1 MAKLNKATKPG
12 SSAKSIPTKATDRK
26 KEILGVILM
35 ALASMLLVSIFT
47 YKATDWMAVKES
59 AGNLSRLESRIGN
72 GLSLVGAYIAHF
84 FVYQLLGY
92 FSAIIPGL
100 IGVAGWFTFRHKLL
114 DKLWAPALKASWTM
128 LLLGIIS
135 GWVCQQID
143 YTNEVLYGQ
152 VGLHTSQLLQ
162 LILGFY
168 GSLIVLIA
176 AFIITILVIFSVDV
190 QTIINKVKEQVQR
203 FKDWLADRKEAN
215 AIKKAEALAAKE
227 AAAAESAT
235 NVDEESDEKPDA
247 EEDEVHELVP
257 AQTEKKSAKT
267 QSEERSP
274 EEKDGIQAV
283 LKASKI
289 REKEIMDKRAAEE
302 AEMALLSDKPRVI
315 LEKPLNNDFADV
327 AHELAEQEEAEKK
340 NVSDNSANKNDDDDD
355 ADVEMDVFQ
364 GEEEAEAGN
373 RALAKA
379 QKEAVG
385 ALPTIKYKFPTLS
398 LLDTIDE
405 EENTIDFDEIDNN
418 KRIILEKLSQ
428 HKIEILSI
436 QAIVGPTVT
445 LYEMQPA
452 PHVKIGKIESYA
464 NDLKMATAAHGIRII
479 APIPGK
485 SAVGIEIPNQKR
497 QTVSIKQVINT
508 KRFTETDLALPVAFG
523 KTIEN
528 ELFIIDLAKMP
539 HLLVAGATGSG
550 KSVGINTIVTCL
562 LYKCHPDNLKFV
574 MIDPKKIELSLYRS
588 IERHYLATLP
598 HAEEPI
604 ITDTSKALEILQS
617 TTLEMD
623 NRYDL
628 LKAAGSRNIIE
639 YNTKFHAGK
648 LDTHEGHR
656 HLPYIVVIIDELAD
670 LMLTAGK
677 QIEEPIARLAQL
689 ARAIG
694 IHLVVATQRP
704 SVNVIT
710 GTIKANFPARI
721 AYQVASK
728 VDSRTILDS
737 MGADQLVG
745 KGDMLFSN
753 GSAGGMIRVQN
764 AFVSTEEVERICE
777 FIGNQAGYSE
787 PYMLPVV
794 ESDENAA
801 DLDVLSDK
809 DAMFEQAANL
819 VVLHQQGSVSLIQRK
834 LKLGY
839 NRAGRI
845 VDQLFAAGVVG
856 PYKGST
862 AREVLISDQ
871 EELNDLLRS
880 L

>member
-1 MAKLNKATKPG
+1 MAKLNKATKTAA
-12 SSAKSIPTKATDRK
+12 SSKQPAVQATDRK

-47 YKATDWMAVKES
+47 YHATDWMAVKES

-92 FSAIIPGL
+92 FSAIIPGI
-100 IGVAGWFTFRHKLL
+100 IGVAGWFTFRHKSL
-114 DKLWAPALKASWTM
+114 DKLWPPALKAAWTM

-135 GWVCQQID
+135 GWICQQID
-143 YTNEVLYGQ
+143 YMDEVYYGQ

-162 LILGFY
+162 LVLGFY

-176 AFIITILVIFSVDV
+176 ALIITVLILFSIDV
-190 QTIINKVKEQVQR
+190 QTVINKLKELLQHYKEQR
-203 FKDWLADRKEAN
+203 ADKKEEK
-215 AIKKAEALAAKE
+215 AIKKAEALAEKE
-227 AAAAESAT
+227 AKKDNEEADNSDVAE
-235 NVDEESDEKPDA
+235 VKEDLKDEEATPTQAKKTSSQVERTED
-247 EEDEVHELVP
+247 EED
-257 AQTEKKSAKT
+257 A
-267 QSEERSP
+267 
-274 EEKDGIQAV
+274 IQAV
-283 LKASKI
+283 LAASRIK
-289 REKEIMDKRAAEE
+289 EKEIMERRAAEE
-302 AEMALLSDKPRVI
+302 AEMAMMNDKPRVI
-315 LEKPLNNDFADV
+315 LEKPINNDFADV
-327 AHELAEQEEAEKK
+327 ADELAEQEAAEQEA
-340 NVSDNSANKNDDDDD
+340 NNDVTDDGVEI
-355 ADVEMDVFQ
+355 DVYQ

-385 ALPTIKYKFPTLS
+385 ALPTIKYKFPSLS

-405 EENTIDFDEIDNN
+405 EQNTIDFDEIENN

-528 ELFIIDLAKMP
+528 ELFIVDLAKMP

-574 MIDPKKIELSLYRS
+574 MIDPKKIELSLYRN

-604 ITDTSKALEILQS
+604 VTDTSKALEILQS

-628 LKAAGSRNIIE
+628 LKAAGSRNIKE
-639 YNTKFHAGK
+639 YNAKFHAGK
-648 LDTHEGHR
+648 LDPEEGHR

-670 LMLTAGK
+670 LMMTAGK

-753 GSAGGMIRVQN
+753 GGAGGMIRIQN
-764 AFVSTEEVERICE
+764 AFVSTEEVERVTD
-777 FIGNQAGYSE
+777 FIGNQAGYTQ

-794 ESDENAA
+794 EDEESSA
-801 DLDVLSDK
+801 DLDILSDK

-845 VDQLFAAGVVG
+845 VDQLYAAGVVG

-862 AREVLISDQ
+862 AREVLIPTQ
-871 EELNDLLRS
+871 EELDDLLRS

>member
-1 MAKLNKATKPG
+1 MAKLNKATKTG
-12 SSAKSIPTKATDRK
+12 STPKSTPTAVTDRK

-47 YKATDWMAVKES
+47 YQATDWMAVKES

-84 FVYQLLGY
+84 FVYQFLGY
-92 FSAIIPGL
+92 FSAIIPG
-100 IGVAGWFTFRHKLL
+100 IMGVAGWFTFRHKPI
-114 DKLWAPALKASWTM
+114 DKLWKPALKAAWTM

-135 GWVCQQID
+135 GWICQQVD
-143 YTNEVLYGQ
+143 YMDEVLYGQ

-168 GSLIVLIA
+168 GSLILLIA
-176 AFIITILVIFSVDV
+176 AFIITLLVLFSVDV
-190 QTIINKVKEQVQR
+190 QTLINK
-203 FKDWLADRKEAN
+203 FKDLIQQIKTGLAERKEAR
-215 AIKKAEALAAKE
+215 AIKK
-227 AAAAESAT
+227 
-235 NVDEESDEKPDA
+235 EEEKMA
-247 EEDEVHELVP
+247 REM
-257 AQTEKKSAKT
+257 AQTETNDALDLEAAEAGTEEDVVDEDAETEFVAKKTTKT
-267 QSEERSP
+267 SEKVGRSP
-274 EEKDGIQAV
+274 QEEDAIQAV
-283 LKASKI
+283 LQASRI
-289 REKEIMDKRAAEE
+289 REKELMDRRAAEE
-302 AEMALLSDKPRVI
+302 AEMALLADKPRV
-315 LEKPLNNDFADV
+315 LLDKPLNNDFADNPV
-327 AHELAEQEEAEKK
+327 DEDDINTEAVPSPTDQEI
-340 NVSDNSANKNDDDDD
+340 
-355 ADVEMDVFQ
+355 DVYQ
-364 GEEEAEAGN
+364 GEEEAEAGT

-385 ALPTIKYKFPTLS
+385 APPTIKYKFPSLS

-405 EENTIDFDEIDNN
+405 DQNTIDFEEIENN

-574 MIDPKKIELSLYRS
+574 MIDPKKIELSLYRN

-604 ITDTSKALEILQS
+604 VTDTSKALEILQS

-628 LKAAGSRNIIE
+628 LKAAGSRNIKE
-639 YNTKFHAGK
+639 YNAKYHSGK
-648 LDTHEGHR
+648 LDPQEGHR

-670 LMLTAGK
+670 LMMTAGK

-753 GSAGGMIRVQN
+753 GGAGGMIRIQN
-764 AFVSTEEVERICE
+764 AFVSTEEVERVTD

-794 ESDENAA
+794 EGDDTAA
-801 DLDVLSDK
+801 DLDILSDK
-809 DAMFEQAANL
+809 DAMFEQAASL

-862 AREVLISDQ
+862 AREVLIADQ
-871 EELNDLLRS
+871 DELDDLLRN